1 MSWEIQNKGFQ
12 TIFKM
17 TWKYK
22 NFIEKNY
29 KIILEDFLDMIF
41 VEFIIIFSQTLIWR
55 CLKCAHVITFRIKWL
70 QNVVTFWSQSKYTT
84 KIYY

>member
-22 NFIEKNY
+22 DFIEEFY
-29 KIILEDFLDMIF
+29 EIVLWSLFGYDFCGIYIF
-41 VEFIIIFSQTLIWR
+41 FH
-55 CLKCAHVITFRIKWL
+55 KP
-70 QNVVTFWSQSKYTT
+70 
-84 KIYY
+84 